1 MFPRKALDL
10 IILSILNDNPEGL
23 SGYSLVM
30 KIKEFFPITNVS
42 PGTIYPKLKKLSD
55 ANDIKE
61 LEKIY
66 QITDQGKQRLQESTP
81 KIIDDTLSFM
91 PKLYKILI
99 GTLPFNKRMNYMSD
113 IPSCFHFGAGH
124 EYDETIFSK
133 ESVCSSNISGS
144 LKHLTAMKEKLEESK
159 IRIQQQADQRLQHI
173 EKRLKAIQQKI
184 DECNK
189 EKEQWTKIPIVEDD

>member
-10 IILSILNDNPEGL
+10 IILSILNDNPDGL
-23 SGYSLVM
+23 TGYSLVM

-55 ANDIKE
+55 ASDIKE
-61 LEKIY
+61 HDKIY
-66 QITDQGKQRLQESTP
+66 QITNQGKQRLQESTP

-113 IPSCFHFGAGH
+113 IPSCFNFGAGH
-124 EYDETIFSK
+124 EYDDAIFSK
-133 ESVCSSNISGS
+133 ESVCTSNISGS
-144 LKHLTAMKEKLEESK
+144 LKELTAIKEKLEETK
-159 IRIQQQADQRLQHI
+159 IRIQKQTKHRLQHI
-173 EKRLKAIQQKI
+173 NKRLKTIQQKI
-184 DECNK
+184 DECNQ
-189 EKEQWTKIPIVEDD
+189 EKEQWTRIPIMEDD